1 MRILLVANKDITLY
15 LFRKEF
21 IEKLVE
27 KNYEVFILCPN
38 GEKLEYFRKFG
49 ITIINYQLERRGM
62 NPFNEIKV
70 IRKFRKVL
78 KSVRPD
84 FVFTYTIKPNLYIGM
99 LSRVRKFKFIPTI
112 TGLGSSANRKGY
124 INFLIK
130 HLYRY
135 SFKKV
140 HVAFFQNTDNL
151 QWFNEN
157 ISAKIK
163 TTLVNGS
170 GVNLTQFS
178 YNQLQQDKVTK
189 FLFLGR
195 IMKEKGI
202 DELFQA
208 AKILKQKYN
217 DAIQFTV
224 AGFIEEDYRDLI
236 QNLVNDNIISYIGF
250 VDDSHNELI
259 KHTALVLPSYHEGL
273 SNVILEAQATG
284 RPVIASD
291 IPGCREAFVDGVS
304 GFKIKVKD
312 VDDLV
317 LKLETFHNLGFGS
330 KNNMSIKGRQFIE
343 THYDRD
349 KVVRDYI
356 NIIEIGD

>member
-1 MRILLVANKDITLY
+1 MNKYNIVKTISNEPLVSIIIPVYNGSNY
-15 LFRKEF
+15 LAKAIDSSLNQTYNN
-21 IEKLVE
+21 IEVIIVDDGSTDDTKQICLTYGDKVR
-27 KNYEVFILCPN
+27 
-38 GEKLEYFRKFG
+38 YF
-49 ITIINYQLERRGM
+49 
-62 NPFNEIKV
+62 
-70 IRKFRKVL
+70 
-78 KSVRPD
+78 
-84 FVFTYTIKPNLYIGM
+84 
-99 LSRVRKFKFIPTI
+99 
-112 TGLGSSANRKGY
+112 RKGY

-130 HLYRY
+130 RLYRF

-151 QWFNEN
+151 QWFFDN
-157 ISAKIK
+157 INAKIK

-170 GVNLTQFS
+170 GVNLTRFS

-202 DELFQA
+202 DELFRA

-317 LKLETFHNLGFGS
+317 LKLEAFHNLGFDS

-343 THYDRD
+343 THYDRN

-356 NIIEIGD
+356 NIIEKGD